1 MSSKKQ
7 AFEMDEKRL
16 VIGAMV
22 CLGLATGV
30 MVLMPHFFTK
40 RIAPPPGLNPYTQ
53 IQAVGREVYIAEGC
67 IYCHSQQPRDAKQAP
82 DTARGWGRVSVAGDY
97 YYDKP
102 HLLGTMRT
110 GPDLFNIAARQ
121 PSKDW
126 HLGHLYQPRA
136 YTPGSIMPAYP
147 YLFAVKKSAEVL
159 PADEVVNLPPQFA
172 KPGETVVT
180 TPRAQA
186 LVAYLLA
193 LDHTYSPLPAIAIP
207 GDVKKLSGDK

>member
-147 YLFAVKKSAEVL
+147 YLFAVKKPAEVL